1 LIKNVI
7 IIAFAAV
14 LAAGNHHP
22 IYAGECP
29 YPEEYVVALEEG
41 PNSTLFEY
49 AIGCL
54 VGSHIEQGKLWA
66 GPNTAAAFAEMRAD
80 PYQPRIVKAASALL
94 SSSWA
99 DVGDHRQKLFR
110 IVARRG
116 VAQLDSTD
124 VFVMLLTSTP
134 QFYRGIYEEMAIL
147 RDCRAVDVL
156 RTRYGELRT
165 NPERGFADE
174 ILDLLNCLYHIP
186 CNEAV
191 LAAEQFLSEEKDQ
204 KLRERIQRV
213 VDR

>member
-1 LIKNVI
+1 MIKNVVI
-7 IIAFAAV
+7 VAFAAV
-14 LAAGNHHP
+14 LAAGNHHS

-41 PNSTLFEY
+41 PESAQFEY
-49 AIGCL
+49 AILCL
-54 VGSHIEQGKLWA
+54 VGSRIEHGKLWA
-66 GPNTAAAFAEMRAD
+66 GPNTAAAFEKMRAD
-80 PYQPRIVKAASALL
+80 PYRPRIVKATSALL
-94 SSSWA
+94 SGSWA

-110 IVARRG
+110 IVALRG

-124 VFVMLLTSTP
+124 VFAMLLTSTP

-147 RDCRAVDVL
+147 QDCRAVDVL

-165 NPERGFADE
+165 NPERDFADE
-174 ILDLLNCLYHIP
+174 VLDLLNCLYHIP

-191 LAAEQFLSEEKDQ
+191 LAAEQLLSEEKDQ
-204 KLRERIQRV
+204 ELCERIKRV